1 MHGNIFDQIKKEIQL
16 KQQFFNS
23 ADFFFKNYL
32 KTLNCKDPNTTAAL
46 FLFSTFFLF
55 G

>member
-23 ADFFFKNYL
+23 
-32 KTLNCKDPNTTAAL
+32 KD
-46 FLFSTFFLF
+46 FLFTNLKLTTFLVAYSKSSSSVDALQFKVLR
-55 G
+55 